1 MYLYAEIEKKSTR
14 VKIYNAI
21 ICKNNLFII
30 YLFNNL
36 LSAIEFNFH
45 LGLLRI
51 LKEFPILSVRSMLVL
66 ENLVHCLLKKCLIEV
81 LVKMGFNCGVFFL
94 K

>member
-1 MYLYAEIEKKSTR
+1 MYLYAEIEKKSTG

-21 ICKNNLFII
+21 EL
-30 YLFNNL
+30 
-36 LSAIEFNFH
+36 NFH

-51 LKEFPILSVRSMLVL
+51 LKEFPILSVRSMLCL

-81 LVKMGFNCGVFFL
+81 LVKLGFNCGLFFF

>member
-21 ICKNNLFII
+21 EL
-30 YLFNNL
+30 
-36 LSAIEFNFH
+36 NFH

-51 LKEFPILSVRSMLVL
+51 LKEFPILSVRSMLCL
-66 ENLVHCLLKKCLIEV
+66 ENLVHCLLKKRLIE
-81 LVKMGFNCGVFFL
+81 FFIVIFYL
-94 K
+94 LLFYSLLYDPKIT